1 MARLVVKR
9 TPWWVAHK
17 KLVMVWLPLATLQ
30 AATLTGFGYFYHRLD
45 NLEQQADVS
54 NSRSMVVA
62 DTPVMLAATDISVA
76 TPVPPVPSSPP
87 VSEADVSVAK
97 EVLLQAATLLRD
109 KTQEDKV
116 VEEDKIVLASVKP
129 EPAPVAVKP
138 ADPPKAKAEA
148 KEQPKAEKK
157 KPEPEPV
164 VKEKKQP
171 ANSDADK
178 TAIANREALH
188 RSAAATASPLVMPE
202 VKPASAEGGVWVY
215 LGELRG
221 YGWYDQKLHISPS
234 SGLPEVGRTYK
245 TQHIQGFY
253 DAPYGKQRDGEFHL
267 GESVYIQE
275 VRRGA
280 KNDVWAKVS
289 GR

>member
-54 NSRSMVVA
+54 HSRAMVVA

-76 TPVPPVPSSPP
+76 PP

-116 VEEDKIVLASVKP
+116 VAEGKIVLASVKP
-129 EPAPVAVKP
+129 EPTPVAVKP
-138 ADPPKAKAEA
+138 ADPPVKA
-148 KEQPKAEKK
+148 KAEKK
-157 KPEPEPV
+157 KPESEPV
-164 VKEKKQP
+164 AKGKKQH

-178 TAIANREALH
+178 TALANREALH
-188 RSAAATASPLVMPE
+188 RSAAATASPLVVQE
-202 VKPASAEGGVWVY
+202 AGLASGGGVWVY

-234 SGLPEVGRTYK
+234 SGLPEVGRTYR

-253 DAPYGKQRDGEFHL
+253 DAPYGKQQDGEFHL

-275 VRRGA
+275 VRHGA
-280 KNDVWAKVS
+280 QNDVWAKVS